1 MPDRQD
7 NNATIYFHKNGI
19 IVKVASN
26 EYLLAMKNM
35 STRQS
40 SNDINDGAILF
51 NKLKLK
57 DADDIILNTEK
68 YYKAPHRQQL
78 MFANTI
84 YQHAK
89 RLKHGENKKL
99 TFFLDSFIVI

>member
-1 MPDRQD
+1 MPDKQD
-7 NNATIYFHKNGI
+7 DKATIYFHKNGI
-19 IVKVASN
+19 VVKVASN

-51 NKLKLK
+51 NELKLK
-57 DADDIILNTEK
+57 DEDDIIQNTEK
-68 YYKAPHRQQL
+68 YYTTPSRQQL

-84 YQHAK
+84 FQHAK
-89 RLKHGENKKL
+89 QLKLRNKKRK
-99 TFFLDSFIVI
+99 